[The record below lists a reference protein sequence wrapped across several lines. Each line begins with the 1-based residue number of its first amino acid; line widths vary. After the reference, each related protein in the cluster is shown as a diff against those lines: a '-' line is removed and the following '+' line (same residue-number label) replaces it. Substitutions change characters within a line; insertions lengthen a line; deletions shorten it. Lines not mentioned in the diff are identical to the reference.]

1 MSIQEQ
7 EAPTI
12 SQQCNSGAGGVR
24 VSNSSSNTN
33 N

>member
-12 SQQCNSGAGGVR
+12 SQQCNSGGGGVSISNNS
-24 VSNSSSNTN
+24 SNSN

>member
-12 SQQCNSGAGGVR
+12 SQQCNSGGGVSI
-24 VSNSSSNTN
+24 SNSSSNIN